1 MKIKINGSVY
11 TTSDYLVT
19 PPTIKGFYRF
29 GKLKYNT
36 TKIGL
41 YHKPN
46 FIHRF
51 FMKTF
56 LGLYWENETQI

>member
-1 MKIKINGSVY
+1 MELTINGSTY
-11 TTSDYLVT
+11 TTSDDVVT
-19 PPTIKGFYRF
+19 PPTTKGFYRF

-36 TKIGL
+36 VKIGL
-41 YHKPN
+41 CYKPN

-56 LGLYWENETQI
+56 LGLYWEKA